1 MAACS
6 VRWTIMLRVWSL
18 TGMRVFMTKALT
30 LFSKS
35 SVVKISPLTTAT
47 ILTAPGKA
55 SEVSARQALL
65 PGRPAQQAADGQRR
79 FRFFVFAVILKHD
92 RAAGRFGA
100 LADGG
105 KVERLSRKNRGYTKQ
120 ESHRKKF
127 SH

>member
-6 VRWTIMLRVWSL
+6 VRWIIMLRVWSL

-55 SEVSARQALL
+55 SAVSARRALL
-65 PGRPAQQAADGQRR
+65 PVRSVRQAADGQRS
-79 FRFFVFAVILKHD
+79 FRFLHFAVVLKHD
-92 RAAGRFGA
+92 RVAGRFGA

-105 KVERLSRKNRGYTKQ
+105 KVERLSRKN
-120 ESHRKKF
+120 
-127 SH
+127 